1 MIHLSHHQPI
11 ENEGV
16 TTVLT
21 IKKIY
26 EGVSIVFSAPFIALY
41 ICIRLFLSALINIEE
56 LMMSL
61 LLLVAI
67 PLIIPLYYAARWKID
82 WDYPERKYR
91 VIPFFLVNLGYTALL
106 IYSLTTQNREL
117 VFLSLSYWMNGVIAW
132 FISLG
137 YKVSIHMIGISGP
150 ATYMLFTNYA
160 VDAIIL
166 YIVGIITAYSRY
178 TLKRHTLYQLILGY
192 SMGILLTIT
201 AYYLVY
207 TI

>member
-1 MIHLSHHQPI
+1 MILLSHHQPI
-11 ENEGV
+11 KDQGV
-16 TTVLT
+16 TAVLT

-41 ICIRLFLSALINIEE
+41 VSIRLFLSALINTEE
-56 LMMSL
+56 LVMTIL
-61 LLLVAI
+61 FLVAI

-82 WDYPERKYR
+82 WDYPERKHR

-106 IYSLTTQNREL
+106 IYSLTTHNREL
-117 VFLSLSYWMNGVIAW
+117 VFLSLSYWINGIMAW

-150 ATYMLFTNYA
+150 ATYMFLIHYS

-166 YIVGIITAYSRY
+166 YIAGIITAYSRY
-178 TLKRHTLYQLILGY
+178 RLERHTLYQLILGY

-201 AYYLVY
+201 AYQLVY
-207 TI
+207 SI